1 MEVLAEQR
9 REPGGVGYRTE
20 YVLVT
25 GADPETRGAI
35 VGNPDFGAVYEEV
48 TDRIKSSGRSHM
60 DLVLVHFE
68 IMYFILGLHQFFSI
82 ALKS

>member
-25 GADPETRGAI
+25 GADPDTREAI
-35 VGNPDFGAVYEEV
+35 VGNPDFGAVYDDV
-48 TDRIKSSGRSHM
+48 SDRIRSSGRSHM
-60 DLVLVHFE
+60 DVSRRSKV
-68 IMYFILGLHQFFSI
+68 
-82 ALKS
+82 